1 MSFTD
6 QEKTASAQLA
16 THETNGI
23 TPVSSTHVDDNYELY
38 KSVRDV
44 EIDPAEA
51 KSVLR
56 KIDERILPI
65 LFMTYMLQY
74 LDKNTI
80 NFASVYGL
88 QKGTGLVGNDYS
100 WLGKSIIFNYNLQQL
115 LTLAC
120 LRFYFLLW
128 LPILPIPFWVLS
140 SAAKDW
146 EISFDRDHH
155 LGNYPHHDTS
165 MYQLRWYFSK
175 PLPARRCRSHSQ
187 PRIRF
192 NHVHVVHFRRAASS
206 A

>member
-100 WLGKSIIFNYNLQQL
+100 WLGKSIIYLTTTCSNY
-115 LTLAC
+115 
-120 LRFYFLLW
+120 
-128 LPILPIPFWVLS
+128 
-140 SAAKDW
+140 
-146 EISFDRDHH
+146 
-155 LGNYPHHDTS
+155 
-165 MYQLRWYFSK
+165 
-175 PLPARRCRSHSQ
+175 
-187 PRIRF
+187 
-192 NHVHVVHFRRAASS
+192 
-206 A
+206 